1 MKTKTCVEEVT
12 KQDLLDFMGWMR
24 KQPLPKRK
32 HSNPERTYAD
42 KIGHVAIFLKEFKVG
57 HGLKKKE
64 YPRYAEKRSLPRTVK
79 HLARIENA
87 WFPVSQFSGT
97 AGF

>member
-1 MKTKTCVEEVT
+1 MKTKTCVEEVS

-57 HGLKKKE
+57 HGLKKRSE
-64 YPRYAEKRSLPRTVK
+64 EHTSELQSRLHLVCRLLLEKKNNTSATYTS
-79 HLARIENA
+79 HA
-87 WFPVSQFSGT
+87 GT
-97 AGF
+97 